1 MTMLNNST
9 SGLLAFQRA
18 LSTTSHNISNVNTEG
33 YSRQRVELSTR
44 PATDQGNGFIG
55 NGVQTGTVQRIFDQN
70 LEDAVRRVG
79 TEFEAF
85 DKLAS
90 FNGRV
95 DNLLADKDAGLSPA
109 LQSFFDSIED
119 VANDPSSS
127 SARQMVISEAENLV
141 SRFDLLDRQLRGLDD
156 EVTDQMRNNV
166 SQINQYAESIAN
178 LNREIRDAEGR
189 SGGQPANDLRDQ
201 RDQQL
206 QELSD
211 LVGTQA
217 IHTDDGGIDVMI
229 GNGQPLV
236 VGNTANSLDTQRNE
250 FDPSREELV
259 FVGADG
265 APKNVTNVIS
275 GGELGGLME
284 FRENTLDSVRN
295 DLGQLATDLSNA
307 MNAQHNRGIQS
318 NGEQGGDIFS
328 VAEPRVLPSTRN
340 SEDIDGAPDVA
351 FVEDSVGE
359 LTGSDYRLTFEGGD
373 WELENRDSGETFSV
387 NDDGDGEVLEV
398 EGLRID
404 VSEIEDAEDGDRFEI
419 QPTRDSITAMESNL
433 RTADEVAAA
442 FPVVGGEITGADG
455 SAGLNRGDGEIGN
468 FNMTSDENVPF
479 DDEVTLT
486 FDADAN
492 EFTVESE
499 DGTVLGTL
507 DYDPAVDSN
516 GKTFSG
522 DDLGAGNPLAGI
534 EFTMAGTPR
543 TGDAFV
549 IESNEDGVGDN
560 RNAQALAD
568 LANEGLLNDGNDS
581 PQDFFSRIVG
591 EVGTE
596 TQRSQSA
603 RDAQESLLRQA
614 EADRESV
621 SGVNLEEEAADLL
634 RFQQGFQA
642 AAQAASVADNL
653 FQTVINTVGR

>member
-9 SGLLAFQRA
+9 SGLLAFQRSLA
-18 LSTTSHNISNVNTEG
+18 TTSHNISNVNTEG
-33 YSRQRVELSTR
+33 YSRQRAELSTR
-44 PATDQGNGFIG
+44 PASDQGGGFVG
-55 NGVQTGTVQRIFDQN
+55 NGVKTGTVQRIFDQN
-70 LEDAVRRVG
+70 LEDAVRRAG
-79 TEFEAF
+79 TEFQSF
-85 DKLAS
+85 DKLAN

-109 LQSFFDSIED
+109 LQSFFDSLED

-141 SRFDLLDRQLRGLDD
+141 SRFDLLDRQMRSLDD
-156 EVTDQMRNNV
+156 EVTDQMQNNV

-236 VGNTANSLDTQRNE
+236 LGNDANALDTQRNE

-265 APKNVTNVIS
+265 SPKNVTNVIS

-307 MNAQHNRGIQS
+307 INAQHNQGIQM
-318 NGEQGGDIFS
+318 NGEQGGDVFS

-340 SEDIDGAPDVA
+340 SDAIDGVPDVA
-351 FVEDSVGE
+351 FVEDSVGQ
-359 LTGSDYRLTFEGGD
+359 LTGADYRVTFEGGD
-373 WELENRDSGETFSV
+373 WEVENRESGETFSV
-387 NDDGDGEVLEV
+387 NNDGDGDVLDV

-442 FPVVGGEITGADG
+442 FPVVGGEATGDG
-455 SAGLNRGDGEIGN
+455 GTAGVNRGDGEIGD
-468 FNMTSDENVPF
+468 FNMTSDDNVPF

-486 FDADAN
+486 FDADTN
-492 EFTVESE
+492 QFTVESDNE
-499 DGTVLGTL
+499 GVIGTL

-522 DDLGAGNPLAGI
+522 DDLGADNPLTGI

-543 TGDAFV
+543 TDDAFV
-549 IESNEDGVGDN
+549 IESNEDGSGDN
-560 RNAQALAD
+560 RNAQALAEV
-568 LANEGLLNDGNDS
+568 ANEGLLNDGNDS

>member
-18 LSTTSHNISNVNTEG
+18 LATTSHNISNVNTEG

-44 PATDQGNGFIG
+44 PASDQGNGFVG

-70 LEDAVRRVG
+70 LEDAVRRAG
-79 TEFEAF
+79 TEFQSF
-85 DKLAS
+85 DKLAN

-109 LQSFFDSIED
+109 LQGFFDSLED

-127 SARQMVISEAENLV
+127 SARQMVISESENLV
-141 SRFDLLDRQLRGLDD
+141 SRFDLLDRQLRSLDD
-156 EVTDQMRNNV
+156 EVTDQMQNNV
-166 SQINQYAESIAN
+166 SQINQHAESIAN

-211 LVGTQA
+211 LVGTQT
-217 IHTDDGGIDVMI
+217 IHTDDGGIDVMV

-236 VGNTANSLDTQRNE
+236 VGNDANSLDTQRNE

-265 APKNVTNVIS
+265 SPKNVTNVIS

-307 MNAQHNRGIQS
+307 INAQHNQGIQL
-318 NGEQGGDIFS
+318 NGEQGGDVFS

-340 SEDIDGAPDVA
+340 SDAIDGAPDVA
-351 FVEDSVGE
+351 FVEDSVGQ
-359 LTGSDYRLTFEGGD
+359 LTGSDYRVTFEGGD
-373 WELENRDSGETFSV
+373 WEVENRESGETFSV

-419 QPTRDSITAMESNL
+419 QPTRDSITAMETNL

-442 FPVVGGEITGADG
+442 FPVVGGEATGAG
-455 SAGLNRGDGEIGN
+455 GTAGVNRGDGEIGD
-468 FNMTSDENVPF
+468 FNMTSDDNVPF

-492 EFTVESE
+492 QFTVESE
-499 DGTVLGTL
+499 NEGVIGTL

-522 DDLGAGNPLAGI
+522 DDLGADNPLTGI

-543 TGDAFV
+543 TDDAFV
-549 IESNEDGVGDN
+549 IESNEDGSGDN
-560 RNAQALAD
+560 RNAQALAEI
-568 LANEGLLNDGNDS
+568 ANEGLLNDGNDS